1 MNKNNAK
8 DYLPFVQAMAEGK
21 TIQGC
26 IDTKKY
32 SWSDYG
38 EDECL
43 TFDAPVYYY
52 RIKPEPR
59 VVWINDTGTIILTQQ
74 EYDSEERA
82 KSGFNKFIQVLD
94 EN

>member
-32 SWSDYG
+32 SWNDYE

-43 TFDAPVYYY
+43 TFDAPVNHY

-74 EYDSEERA
+74 EYDSDKWFRPD
-82 KSGFNKFIQVLD
+82 FHKFIEVLD